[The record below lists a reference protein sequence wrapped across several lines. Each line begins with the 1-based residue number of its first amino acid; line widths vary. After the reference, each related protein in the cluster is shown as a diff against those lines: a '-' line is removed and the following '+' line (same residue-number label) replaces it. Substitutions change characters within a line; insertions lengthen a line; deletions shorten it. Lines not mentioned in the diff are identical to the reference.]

1 MYLFDSCYVCFNILL
16 FRTPLYGSREAFGKQ
31 RRWGNQR
38 SVGGMDWERERERE
52 ERRVFVALCEGL
64 EKDF

>member
-1 MYLFDSCYVCFNILL
+1 
-16 FRTPLYGSREAFGKQ
+16 LYGSREAFGKQ